1 MRLFLIMLL
10 LVAPL
15 AALPDNS
22 LLVSV
27 PLDGSAADH
36 GHWQLTAR
44 SRGIEPGPDR
54 FGKSLGAVR
63 FGAGSWVELTPSDKL
78 NGMEEFTLSA
88 WICPQ
93 THREHN
99 SVISKVTPSRDF
111 NLQLNVEGRLVAHIN
126 SGRYEFAYSERKLPL
141 NQWTHVAATFQQR
154 TWKLYVNGILD
165 STHKVEQI
173 PVWRGQY
180 LTIGNIY
187 PNGPEGFLGSLDD
200 VRVYNRALGLEQIK
214 SLAR

>member
-1 MRLFLIMLL
+1 MRLFFLMLL
-10 LVAPL
+10 LVGPL
-15 AALPDNS
+15 SALPDNS
-22 LLVSV
+22 PVLSLS
-27 PLDGSAADH
+27 LNGSAADH
-36 GHWQLTAR
+36 GRWQLTAK
-44 SRGIEPGPDR
+44 SAGIEPGPDR
-54 FGKSLGAVR
+54 FGKSQGAVR
-63 FGAGSWVELTPSDKL
+63 FGAGSWVELSPGDKL
-78 NGMEEFTLSA
+78 NGMEEFSLSA

-93 THREHN
+93 QHREHN

-141 NQWTHVAATFQQR
+141 NQWTHVAATFQKR
-154 TWKLYVNGILD
+154 TWRLYVNGQLD

-187 PNGPEGFLGSLDD
+187 PNGPEGFLGSLDE
-200 VRVYNRALGLEQIK
+200 VRVYNQALQADQIK
-214 SLAR
+214 ALAR